1 MRQHFGQILKLLSV
15 LLQIFSYCMYELKL
29 RRLRVVNWKR
39 TLTPDDVLLSI
50 TGDLRSYHKV

>member
-15 LLQIFSYCMYELKL
+15 LLLIFSYCMYELKL

>member
-1 MRQHFGQILKLLSV
+1 MRRYFGQILKLLSV
-15 LLQIFSYCMYELKL
+15 SLLIFSYCMYELKL

-39 TLTPDDVLLSI
+39 TLTPDEVLLSI